1 MTTYL
6 VTALGWSLAGFLLGY
21 MLGRAVRE
29 VHEIKEA
36 VVSKNPRPG
45 TRHARRID
53 VYQVIGAFVVVMAIA
68 SVMVMTKQITTRQGE
83 IECRADVLNETI
95 EVLDQRAQIAGQD
108 RAALDEFMAKV
119 FSPDVDEESAHRAYL
134 KYTKKIARHNDQRSD
149 LSYPEDGCG
158 R

>member
-21 MLGRAVRE
+21 ALGRAVRE

-36 VVSKNPRPG
+36 VVSKSPRTGSRPV
-45 TRHARRID
+45 RRIE
-53 VYQVIGAFVVVMAIA
+53 VHQLIGALVVVLAVA
-68 SVMVMTKQITTRQGE
+68 SVLVMAKQITDRQGE

-95 EVLDQRAQIAGQD
+95 EVLDQRAQLAGKD
-108 RAALDEFMAKV
+108 RAALDEFMSNV
-119 FSPDVDEESAHRAYL
+119 FSPDVDEESARRAYL
-134 KYTKKIARHNDQRSD
+134 KYTKRIARNADQRSD
-149 LSYPEDGCG
+149 LTYPEDGCG